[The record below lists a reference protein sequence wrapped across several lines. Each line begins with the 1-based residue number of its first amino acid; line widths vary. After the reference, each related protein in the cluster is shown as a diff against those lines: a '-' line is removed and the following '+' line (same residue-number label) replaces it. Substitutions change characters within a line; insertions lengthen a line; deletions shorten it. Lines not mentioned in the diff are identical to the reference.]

1 MTELIQESTLAEY
14 EAFVQSHPKGHFA
27 QSSLWA
33 KQKPAWKWRAIV
45 SRGADGRIRG
55 SIAFLIRTMPY
66 IHKTMLYACRGPV
79 CDLDDRETF
88 GELVAAARELAKEYE
103 AFVQS
108 HPKGHFAQSSLWA
121 KQKPAWKWRAIV
133 SRGADGRIR
142 GSIAF
147 LIRTMPYIHKTMLYA
162 CRGPVC
168 DLDDRETFGELVA
181 AARELAKEYKAYVI
195 KIDPDVPVEN
205 EDFRRMLEDFGFR
218 TRHGGKNFEA
228 IQPKF
233 VFRLWLNGRTEDE
246 LMASFHQKWRYNIRL
261 AVKKGVE
268 VRVCGKEM
276 VPDFARIML
285 TTGVRDGFVTRPPE
299 YFANML
305 DNLGEHA
312 RLYMAFHEG
321 QPIAGTLAIHY
332 GDKVWYLYGASS
344 NEHRNLMPNYL
355 LQWSM
360 IQWAVETG
368 CSVYDFRG
376 VSGDI
381 SEDNP
386 LYGLYKFKKGFG
398 GDFTEFVGEYDLVL
412 KRTAWL
418 IAEKGS
424 VLYKNLNAKL
434 YLLKNRKK

>member
-1 MTELIQESTLAEY
+1 MTELIQESTLA
-14 EAFVQSHPKGHFA
+14 
-27 QSSLWA
+27 
-33 KQKPAWKWRAIV
+33 
-45 SRGADGRIRG
+45 
-55 SIAFLIRTMPY
+55 
-66 IHKTMLYACRGPV
+66 
-79 CDLDDRETF
+79 
-88 GELVAAARELAKEYE
+88 EYE

-205 EDFRRMLEDFGFR
+205 EDFRRMLVDFGFR

>member
-1 MTELIQESTLAEY
+1 MTELIQESTLA
-14 EAFVQSHPKGHFA
+14 
-27 QSSLWA
+27 
-33 KQKPAWKWRAIV
+33 
-45 SRGADGRIRG
+45 
-55 SIAFLIRTMPY
+55 
-66 IHKTMLYACRGPV
+66 
-79 CDLDDRETF
+79 
-88 GELVAAARELAKEYE
+88 EYE

-276 VPDFARIML
+276 VPDFARLML
-285 TTGVRDGFVTRPPE
+285 TTGVRDGFVTVRRSILPTCSTTSASTRGCIWPSTR
-299 YFANML
+299 ASPSRVRWPSITATRC
-305 DNLGEHA
+305 GISTAQA
-312 RLYMAFHEG
+312 RTSTATSCR
-321 QPIAGTLAIHY
+321 IICCS
-332 GDKVWYLYGASS
+332 GA
-344 NEHRNLMPNYL
+344 
-355 LQWSM
+355 
-360 IQWAVETG
+360 
-368 CSVYDFRG
+368 
-376 VSGDI
+376 
-381 SEDNP
+381 
-386 LYGLYKFKKGFG
+386 
-398 GDFTEFVGEYDLVL
+398 
-412 KRTAWL
+412 
-418 IAEKGS
+418 
-424 VLYKNLNAKL
+424 
-434 YLLKNRKK
+434 